1 MNVSKDIFLKQLV
14 QLPELSENTI
24 AYVFADNPDIDISS
38 REKFFDN
45 IISYFNRFKENKPD
59 ISQSSIDESVDIL
72 KSWEGK
78 DLRIKNVT
86 LKSVRGFPNSDKPFG
101 VDFTNNNKEPQSLII
116 LGGNASGKSSIYD
129 AIEYSYCNSIGEALL
144 RAYKEGSNDDIRFMS
159 FLEHNNNG
167 EANIFCNIKT
177 VSNDLDIQKH
187 ESNIPKAVR
196 DRINP
201 DTHFISDYDIY
212 SKGQLD
218 YEKNTQRSFH
228 NIIAQ
233 SLGLTDLLV
242 SEKNI
247 KSFTLY
253 RRQTESRNISSLK
266 KSNENQQL
274 LISNN
279 AKVIIEKKERLE
291 ALKKKQADSP
301 DDSKIKELIEHL
313 TQVKQNYFHS
323 AFNSEQFKKSIE
335 QFNVAY
341 INLIS
346 KEIKN
351 VGINEIQF
359 LNLGLELLKEH
370 SNCPFCENSKI
381 LKEEISINV
390 KQRVTKIKELNE
402 YTQTLSKSFND
413 VTDTIENLKN
423 QIDITKNK
431 VSREINLI
439 KEKTNFN
446 ELFLLNNNISTEIET
461 FLAKEFLLEIF
472 KIDENPNYL
481 KDKNRFL
488 FELFKSNSNFSDTDL
503 TEFVNSFNQYIL
515 NRDEV
520 ISKIELEISKNT
532 QPQSLTEQ
540 IFGLNKEV
548 NDLERQS
555 TEAKINIDRDT
566 KKINEIQEQANL
578 FDEVKTAT
586 TSFLKTYHN
595 ALNEVINKSFAPIKL
610 IVEEVLESY
619 FKIDNREIDLEISKQ
634 PEEYDEETGEVLSE
648 IIIAQLK
655 IKNTDIPPQP
665 VNKYLNTFHFR
676 LFSTMVG
683 ISIAIA
689 SRKNTN
695 VNLPLILDDIF
706 YASDFENRTTVEYF
720 LKHIFKAFKDYTPE
734 MPLQLILFTHDQL
747 IFESAIKVI
756 KDIEGT
762 DIAFAKLFPYSEA
775 KETENY
781 KNLIYKFP
789 DYFPKTI
796 MNSILKQV

>member
-59 ISQSSIDESVDIL
+59 ISQSNLDDSADIL
-72 KSWEGK
+72 QSWEGK
-78 DLRIKNVT
+78 DLRIKDVM

-101 VDFTNNNKEPQSLII
+101 IDFTNNNNQPQSLIV

-129 AIEYSYCNSIGEALL
+129 AIEYSYCNSIGEALI
-144 RAYKEGSNDDIRFMS
+144 RAYKEGSNDDFRFMS

-167 EANIFCNIKT
+167 EANIFCKIKT

-218 YEKNTQRSFH
+218 YDKNTQRSFH

-233 SLGLTDLLV
+233 SLGLTELLEF
-242 SEKNI
+242 EKNV

-274 LISNN
+274 LIRNN
-279 AKVIIEKKERLE
+279 EKVIGEKKENLE
-291 ALKKKQADSP
+291 ALKKEKASSP

-313 TQVKQNYFHS
+313 TQVKQNYYNS
-323 AFNSEQFKKSIE
+323 TFNSEQFKNSVE
-335 QFNVAY
+335 QFNLAY

-351 VGINEIQF
+351 VGLNEIQF
-359 LNLGLELLKEH
+359 LNLGLELLKDH
-370 SNCPFCENSKI
+370 SDCPFCENSKI

-390 KQRVTKIKELNE
+390 NQRVSKIKELNE
-402 YTQTLSKSFND
+402 YTQTLSKSFNN
-413 VTDTIENLKN
+413 VTDTIESLKN
-423 QIDITKNK
+423 QIDVIKNK
-431 VSREINLI
+431 VSREITLI

-446 ELFLLNNNISTEIET
+446 ELFLLNNNFFTEIET

-488 FELFKSNSNFSDTDL
+488 FELFKSFANFSNTDL
-503 TEFVNSFNQYIL
+503 NEFVNSFNQYNT

-532 QPQSLTEQ
+532 HPKSLTEQ
-540 IFGLNKEV
+540 IFGLNKEII
-548 NDLERQS
+548 DLERQS
-555 TEAKINIDRDT
+555 TEAKVNIDRDS
-566 KKINEIQEQANL
+566 KKINEIQEQVNL

-595 ALNEVINKSFAPIKL
+595 SLNEVINKSFDPIKL

-665 VNKYLNTFHFR
+665 VSKYLNTFHFR

-695 VNLPLILDDIF
+695 VNLPLVLDDIF
-706 YASDFENRTTVEYF
+706 YASDFENRTTVEHF

-789 DYFPKTI
+789 DYFPTTI
-796 MNSILKQV
+796 MNSILTEV